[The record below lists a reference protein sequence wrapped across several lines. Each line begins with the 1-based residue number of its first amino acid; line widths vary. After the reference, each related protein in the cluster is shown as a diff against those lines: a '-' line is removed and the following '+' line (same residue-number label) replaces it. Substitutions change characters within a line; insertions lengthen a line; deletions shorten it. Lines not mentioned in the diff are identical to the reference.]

1 MAAFLAEYKVGWQRL
16 WRALHQPGLFRG
28 RGFHDKRP
36 RVKWQLGGQESARR
50 FLGSRVQIGLHSL
63 TESIFFLRCLLSF
76 FLFLSLFADYCD
88 SFISR
93 GCFIVYYYL
102 TIILSRLSTVSRNY
116 WRTFIGIGRKKGR
129 KRNTKRCCNTLW
141 IHERLKPVTSI
152 DMYIDRGGTCGQSC
166 QRFSTN
172 KTCLEFKSYSI
183 FLVKIPVKIKI
194 RFVLTDRTRDR
205 EREREKKD
213 SQSTILST
221 VLSLRWSKKYARE
234 IHSYDSG
241 W

>member
-102 TIILSRLSTVSRNY
+102 TTILSRLSTVSRNY
-116 WRTFIGIGRKKGR
+116 WWTFIGRKKGR

-205 EREREKKD
+205 EREGEKKD

>member
-1 MAAFLAEYKVGWQRL
+1 MELDERREEREIQSVAATHSEYTK
-16 WRALHQPGLFRG
+16 
-28 RGFHDKRP
+28 
-36 RVKWQLGGQESARR
+36 
-50 FLGSRVQIGLHSL
+50 
-63 TESIFFLRCLLSF
+63 
-76 FLFLSLFADYCD
+76 D
-88 SFISR
+88 S
-93 GCFIVYYYL
+93 
-102 TIILSRLSTVSRNY
+102 
-116 WRTFIGIGRKKGR
+116 
-129 KRNTKRCCNTLW
+129 
-141 IHERLKPVTSI
+141 KPVTSI

-221 VLSLRWSKKYARE
+221 VLSLRWSEKYARE

-241 W
+241 

>member
-1 MAAFLAEYKVGWQRL
+1 MAIRWPGICSQILRKSRANWTAFFNGE
-16 WRALHQPGLFRG
+16 HF
-28 RGFHDKRP
+28 
-36 RVKWQLGGQESARR
+36 
-50 FLGSRVQIGLHSL
+50 
-63 TESIFFLRCLLSF
+63 
-76 FLFLSLFADYCD
+76 FLSLSLSLQSVYCD

-102 TIILSRLSTVSRNY
+102 TTILSRLSTVSRNY
-116 WRTFIGIGRKKGR
+116 WWTFIGRKKGR